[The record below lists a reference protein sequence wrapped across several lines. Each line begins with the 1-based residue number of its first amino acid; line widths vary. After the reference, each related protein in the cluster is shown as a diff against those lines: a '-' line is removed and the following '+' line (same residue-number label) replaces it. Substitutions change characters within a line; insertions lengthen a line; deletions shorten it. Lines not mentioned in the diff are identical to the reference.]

1 MFFIR
6 FYIGYFFVYA
16 FIGWI
21 MEVSFQAVKTGRFI
35 NRGFLN
41 GPLCPIYGFGALGVI
56 YFLTDIAKTNKLV
69 LFFGSVFIATAL
81 ELVGGFLLEK
91 IFHKKWWD
99 YSDMRFNLGGYIC
112 LEFSILWGL
121 ACFVL
126 YEAVHPM
133 IVRFFELL
141 NPKFIFYGNIILLAI
156 FAVDMAQTILTL
168 VGLNK
173 KFKKLQ
179 AASADIREVSD
190 DIGKRV
196 YDRTMTIK
204 EKSEEIKDRPRVKE
218 IEAKR
223 AQIRADLLSKFD
235 KMGERRL
242 IKAFPNLIE
251 DFVDK
256 VDRDLDK
263 IDRDIKEIEKNIE
276 K

>member
-223 AQIRADLLSKFD
+223 AQIRADLIDKFD

-256 VDRDLDK
+256 VDKDLDK

>member
-1 MFFIR
+1 
-6 FYIGYFFVYA
+6 
-16 FIGWI
+16 
-21 MEVSFQAVKTGRFI
+21 MEVAYQAVKTGRFI

-56 YFLTDIAKTNKLV
+56 YFLTDIAKTNKLY

-99 YSDMRFNLGGYIC
+99 YSDMRYNIGGYIC

-126 YEAVHPM
+126 YEAVHPL
-133 IVRFFELL
+133 VVNFFAFLH
-141 NPKFIFYGNIILLAI
+141 PKFIFYANGLFLVI
-156 FAVDMAQTILTL
+156 FAIDLIQTILTL

-179 AASADIREVSD
+179 VASEDIREVSD

-196 YDRTMTIK
+196 YDRTMSIK
-204 EKSEEIKDRPRVKE
+204 EKREEIKPRVKE
-218 IEAKR
+218 LEAKR
-223 AQIRADLLSKFD
+223 NKIRMDIANKFD
-235 KMGERRL
+235 KMSEKRL

-251 DFVDK
+251 DLVE
-256 VDRDLDK
+256 K
-263 IDRDIKEIEKNIE
+263 IDKDIENIE

>member
-1 MFFIR
+1 
-6 FYIGYFFVYA
+6 
-16 FIGWI
+16 

-56 YFLTDIAKTNKLV
+56 YFLTDIGKTNKLV

-99 YSDMRFNLGGYIC
+99 YSEMRFNLGGYIC

-126 YEAVHPM
+126 YEAVHPL
-133 IVRFFELL
+133 IQRLFAFL
-141 NPKFIFYGNIILLAI
+141 NPKFIFYIDIILLII
-156 FAVDMAQTILTL
+156 FAVDMVQTILTL

-173 KFKKLQ
+173 KFKKLNS
-179 AASADIREVSD
+179 ASQDIRDVSD

-196 YDRTMTIK
+196 YERTMK
-204 EKSEEIKDRPRVKE
+204 VKSKKEEIEDRPK
-218 IEAKR
+218 
-223 AQIRADLLSKFD
+223 IRALESKRTMIRQELATRFD
-235 KMGERRL
+235 KFGEKRILR
-242 IKAFPNLIE
+242 AFPNL
-251 DFVDK
+251 VK
-256 VDRDLDK
+256 DL
-263 IDRDIKEIEKNIE
+263 IDRIEKDIEELDEIEN
-276 K
+276 

>member
-1 MFFIR
+1 
-6 FYIGYFFVYA
+6 
-16 FIGWI
+16 
-21 MEVSFQAVKTGRFI
+21 MEVSYQAVKTGTFI
-35 NRGFLN
+35 NRGFLS

-56 YFLTDIAKTNKLV
+56 FFLTDIAKTNKLV

-99 YSDMRFNLGGYIC
+99 YTGMRFNLGGYIC

-126 YEAVHPM
+126 YEAIHPLV
-133 IVRFFELL
+133 VRFFAFL
-141 NPKFIFYGNIILLAI
+141 NPKFIFYANGFLLVI
-156 FAVDMAQTILTL
+156 FALDLTYTILTL
-168 VGLNK
+168 IGLNK
-173 KFKKLQ
+173 KFKKLE

-196 YDRTMTIK
+196 YDRTMSIK
-204 EKSEEIKDRPRVKE
+204 EKSEEISDRPRVKE

-223 AQIRADLLSKFD
+223 AQMRAEFINKFD
-235 KMGERRL
+235 KVSERRL

-256 VDRDLDK
+256 IDKDLEK
-263 IDRDIKEIEKNIE
+263 IDRDLEELENNIE
-276 K
+276 I

>member
-1 MFFIR
+1 
-6 FYIGYFFVYA
+6 
-16 FIGWI
+16 
-21 MEVSFQAVKTGRFI
+21 
-35 NRGFLN
+35 
-41 GPLCPIYGFGALGVI
+41 
-56 YFLTDIAKTNKLV
+56 
-69 LFFGSVFIATAL
+69 
-81 ELVGGFLLEK
+81 
-91 IFHKKWWD
+91 
-99 YSDMRFNLGGYIC
+99 
-112 LEFSILWGL
+112 
-121 ACFVL
+121 
-126 YEAVHPM
+126 M

-223 AQIRADLLSKFD
+223 AQIRAELLSKFD

-256 VDRDLDK
+256 VDKDLDK

>member
-1 MFFIR
+1 MR

-21 MEVSFQAVKTGRFI
+21 MEVSFQAVKTGHFI

-56 YFLTDIAKTNKLV
+56 YFLTDIARTNKLY

-133 IVRFFELL
+133 IVRFFDFL
-141 NPKFIFYGNIILLAI
+141 NPKFIFYANIILLAI

-256 VDRDLDK
+256 VDKDLDK

>member
-1 MFFIR
+1 
-6 FYIGYFFVYA
+6 
-16 FIGWI
+16 
-21 MEVSFQAVKTGRFI
+21 MEVSYQGVKTGRFI

-81 ELVGGFLLEK
+81 ELVGGFILEK

-99 YSDMRFNLGGYIC
+99 YSEMRYNIGGYIC

-126 YEAVHPM
+126 YEAVHPL
-133 IVRFFELL
+133 IVRFFAFL
-141 NPKFIFYGNIILLAI
+141 NPKFIFYANIILLAI

-173 KFKKLQ
+173 KFKKLE
-179 AASADIREVSD
+179 AASVDIREVSD

-196 YDRTMTIK
+196 YDRTMSIK
-204 EKSEEIKDRPRVKE
+204 EMGEEIVDKPRVKE

-223 AQIRADLLSKFD
+223 GQMRADLINKFD
-235 KMGERRL
+235 KMSERRL
-242 IKAFPNLIE
+242 IKAFPNLIK
-251 DFVDK
+251 DFT
-256 VDRDLDK
+256 DK
-263 IDRDIKEIEKNIE
+263 IDKDLEKIGRDIKEIENNVE

>member
-1 MFFIR
+1 
-6 FYIGYFFVYA
+6 
-16 FIGWI
+16 
-21 MEVSFQAVKTGRFI
+21 MEVSYQAVKTGRFI

-56 YFLTDIAKTNKLV
+56 YFLTDIAKTNKLY

-99 YSDMRFNLGGYIC
+99 YSDMRFNVGGYIC

-126 YEAVHPM
+126 YEAVHPL
-133 IVRFFELL
+133 IVRFFAFL
-141 NPKFIFYGNIILLAI
+141 NPKFIFYANAILLVILAI
-156 FAVDMAQTILTL
+156 DLAQTILTL

-179 AASADIREVSD
+179 AASEDIREVSD

-196 YDRTMTIK
+196 YDRTMAIK
-204 EKSEEIKDRPRVKE
+204 EKREEIADRPRVKE

-223 AQIRADLLSKFD
+223 AKMRADLINKFD
-235 KMGERRL
+235 KMSEKRL
-242 IKAFPNLIE
+242 IKAFPNLVE
-251 DFVDK
+251 DLL
-256 VDRDLDK
+256 DRVEKDIDDL
-263 IDRDIKEIEKNIE
+263 EK
-276 K
+276 

>member
-1 MFFIR
+1 
-6 FYIGYFFVYA
+6 
-16 FIGWI
+16 
-21 MEVSFQAVKTGRFI
+21 MEVSYQAVKTGRFI

-41 GPLCPIYGFGALGVI
+41 GPLCPIYGFGALGVV
-56 YFLTDIAKTNKLV
+56 YFLTDIAKTNKLY
-69 LFFGSVFIATAL
+69 LFFGSIFIATAL

-99 YSDMRFNLGGYIC
+99 YSDMRFNVGGYIC

-126 YEAVHPM
+126 YEAVHPL
-133 IVRFFELL
+133 IVNFFAFLH
-141 NPKFIFYGNIILLAI
+141 PKFIFYGNIILLAI

-179 AASADIREVSD
+179 AASEDIRDISD

-196 YDRTMTIK
+196 YDRTMSIK
-204 EKSEEIKDRPRVKE
+204 EKREEIADRPSIKE

-223 AQIRADLLSKFD
+223 SQLRAEILAKFD
-235 KMGERRL
+235 KFSERRL
-242 IKAFPNLIE
+242 VKAFPNLIE

-256 VDRDLDK
+256 VDKDMDK
-263 IDRDIKEIEKNIE
+263 IDKNIKEIGKNIE

>member
-1 MFFIR
+1 
-6 FYIGYFFVYA
+6 
-16 FIGWI
+16 

-126 YEAVHPM
+126 YEAVHPLV
-133 IVRFFELL
+133 VRFFELL
-141 NPKFIFYGNIILLAI
+141 NPKFIFYANIILIAI

-179 AASADIREVSD
+179 AASADIRGVSD

-223 AQIRADLLSKFD
+223 AQIRADLIDKFD

>member
-256 VDRDLDK
+256 VYKDLDK
-263 IDRDIKEIEKNIE
+263 IDRDIKEIEENIE

>member
-1 MFFIR
+1 
-6 FYIGYFFVYA
+6 
-16 FIGWI
+16 

-56 YFLTDIAKTNKLV
+56 YFLTDIGKTNKLI

-99 YSDMRFNLGGYIC
+99 YSEMRFNLGGYIC

-126 YEAVHPM
+126 YEAFHPL
-133 IVRFFELL
+133 IQRLFAFL
-141 NPKFIFYGNIILLAI
+141 NPKFIFYIDIILLII
-156 FAVDMAQTILTL
+156 FAVDMVQTILTL

-173 KFKKLQ
+173 KFKKLN
-179 AASADIREVSD
+179 AASQDIRDVSD

-196 YDRTMTIK
+196 YERTMK
-204 EKSEEIKDRPRVKE
+204 VKSKKEEIEDRPKIRE
-218 IEAKR
+218 LESKR
-223 AQIRADLLSKFD
+223 TMIRQELATRFD
-235 KMGERRL
+235 KFSEKRILR
-242 IKAFPNLIE
+242 AFPNL
-251 DFVDK
+251 VN
-256 VDRDLDK
+256 DL
-263 IDRDIKEIEKNIE
+263 IDRIEKDIEELDEIEN
-276 K
+276 

>member
-1 MFFIR
+1 
-6 FYIGYFFVYA
+6 
-16 FIGWI
+16 

-56 YFLTDIAKTNKLV
+56 YFLTDIGKTNKLV

-99 YSDMRFNLGGYIC
+99 YSEMRFNLGGYIC

-126 YEAVHPM
+126 YEAVHPL
-133 IVRFFELL
+133 IQRLFAFL
-141 NPKFIFYGNIILLAI
+141 NPKFIFYIDIILLII
-156 FAVDMAQTILTL
+156 FAVDMVQTILTL

-173 KFKKLQ
+173 KFKKLNS
-179 AASADIREVSD
+179 ASQDIRDVSD

-196 YDRTMTIK
+196 YERTMK
-204 EKSEEIKDRPRVKE
+204 VKSKKEEIEDRPK
-218 IEAKR
+218 
-223 AQIRADLLSKFD
+223 IRALESKRTMIRQELATRFD
-235 KMGERRL
+235 KFGEKRIL
-242 IKAFPNLIE
+242 KAFPNL
-251 DFVDK
+251 VK
-256 VDRDLDK
+256 DL
-263 IDRDIKEIEKNIE
+263 IDRIEKDIEELDEIEN
-276 K
+276 

>member
-1 MFFIR
+1 MNY
-6 FYIGYFFVYA
+6 YIGYFFVYA
-16 FIGWI
+16 FIGWV
-21 MEVSFQAVKTGRFI
+21 MEVAYQGVHRGRFI

-56 YFLTDIAKTNKLV
+56 YFLTDIAKTNKLI

-99 YSDMRFNLGGYIC
+99 YSGMRFNLGGYIC

-133 IVRFFELL
+133 IVRLFAFL
-141 NPKFIFYGNIILLAI
+141 NPKFIFYTNLILLII
-156 FAVDMAQTILTL
+156 FVIDLVQTILTL

-173 KFKKLQ
+173 KFKKLE
-179 AASADIREVSD
+179 AASKDIREVSD

-196 YDRTMTIK
+196 YDRTMAIK
-204 EKSEEIKDRPRVKE
+204 EKGEEIAERPEIKDLEGKRDKVRSDLKD
-218 IEAKR
+218 IEVRRAKL
-223 AQIRADLLSKFD
+223 RADLISKFD
-235 KMGERRL
+235 KMGERRI
-242 IKAFPNLIE
+242 IKAFPNLL
-251 DFVDK
+251 D
-256 VDRDLDK
+256 DLLEK
-263 IDRDIKEIEKNIE
+263 IDRK
-276 K
+276 